1 MKTKSLSFEGIR
13 NALSRKELKEIM
25 AGSGGGGG
33 GGGGTGC
40 PIACAPNC
48 VSSIVVYCH
57 GGGQG
62 YLLGT
67 TTAYT
72 CNAEGQLQ
80 ACFAAGYS
88 TTASTLSDCTC

>member
-1 MKTKSLSFEGIR
+1 M
-13 NALSRKELKEIM
+13 ELKSIM

-33 GGGGTGC
+33 GGGGTPGC
-40 PIACAPNC
+40 PIPCAINC

-62 YLLGT
+62 YLLGI

-72 CNAEGQLQ
+72 CNSEGQIQ
-80 ACFAAGYS
+80 ACVAAGY
-88 TTASTLSDCTC
+88 TATASTLSDCTC